1 MTLPNLSKLLEN
13 QNILQKQNYHNYH
26 KIRQTFDINKAHGHD
41 DVSNRM
47 LKVCDKSIVK
57 RLSII
62 LKTVNRKRPFLISG
76 KSPMLFQ
83 FKKKKRR
90 RKRYHKKL
98 SSSFT
103 ITN

>member
-83 FKKKKRR
+83 FKKKK
-90 RKRYHKKL
+90 KKEKKI
-98 SSSFT
+98 S
-103 ITN
+103 